1 MRSLSLLALL
11 GAALCAAAQAADA
24 SGTSVSA
31 ARAVPAA
38 VDSGAHAPD
47 GSASAVRAN
56 WHLVEDYCERCHNA
70 TDWAGGVA
78 FDTMSPDAVAA
89 DAAIW
94 EKAIR
99 KLGGSIMPPPGQPQ
113 PDPAARRAMV
123 LALQGDLD
131 RAAAAHP
138 DPGSVEL
145 HRLNRTEYANAVRE
159 ILGLQIDPAAL
170 LPRDDKADGFDNVA
184 DVLKVS
190 PAFLE
195 QYLSAA
201 RQVSIAAV
209 GNPHARTTST
219 VYPGAPDAGEY
230 VHKEGLPL
238 GTRGGMLIEH
248 DFPADGDY
256 ELSIDGLVG
265 AGYVWGVMDEN
276 TLIITVDDQKVFQQ
290 KLGGDRDLAAVDVQQ
305 AVAVGEINGR
315 FQHIRRHVTAGPH
328 RIGIT
333 YLEKTAA
340 ESNEILHLFV
350 PVAGMSNNV
359 NGNSPGPR
367 IQSVEIKGPLIPP
380 GVGQSVSQ
388 SVGQGVGQGVGQS
401 VGQSVGQGVSEPVSE
416 TPSRKRIFVCYPH
429 SAAEELL
436 CARKIFSFIAEQAF
450 RRPITGED
458 LEGALSFYTQGR
470 RSGTFDAGIQKG
482 LMAILVSPKFLYRDH
497 APPPGTAPGAQFR
510 LNDGDL
516 ASRLSFFLWSE
527 PPDAQ
532 LLQLGASGQLHRPEV
547 LDAQVQRLLADPRAH
562 ALTTNFAF
570 QWLNV
575 HGLQLVE
582 PDPNLFPDYMPDL
595 IAAFSRELELFIGSV
610 FERDRPV
617 TDLLSADYTYVNERL
632 ALHYGIKGVRGG
644 EFQRVN
650 LQHSYRWGLLG
661 KGAFLMTTSYANRT
675 TPVLRGAYVL
685 EKLLGTPPEAPPP
698 GVPAFQETQEGGKA
712 LTVRERMEAH
722 RNNPACNAC
731 HGIIDPIGM
740 ALENFNAIGQWR
752 EKDIDAGV
760 PVDASGRMMDGTA
773 LHGVD
778 DLRNALLARKDQ
790 FAQTFT
796 ENLMTFALG
805 RTLQYY
811 DMPTVRAI
819 VRAAAAQDYRL
830 SAIVLGIVHSD
841 AFQKERAAED
851 RRPATEKVALRE

>member
-1 MRSLSLLALL
+1 MRTLSLMTLAGL
-11 GAALCAAAQAADA
+11 AALACSAA
-24 SGTSVSA
+24 SGA
-31 ARAVPAA
+31 PPAT
-38 VDSGAHAPD
+38 APD
-47 GSASAVRAN
+47 AGVRAH
-56 WHLVEDYCERCHNA
+56 WHLLEAYCEKCHNA

-78 FDTMSPDAVAA
+78 FDTMSPDSIPA

-99 KLGGSIMPPPGQPQ
+99 KLGGSIMPPPGKPQ

-123 LALQGDLD
+123 LALQNDLD
-131 RAAAAHP
+131 RAATAHP
-138 DPGSVEL
+138 NPGGVEL
-145 HRLNRTEYANAVRE
+145 HRLNRTEYANAVQE
-159 ILGLQIDPAAL
+159 MLGLQIDPAAL

-201 RQVSIAAV
+201 RQVSVAAV

-248 DFPADGDY
+248 AFPADGDY
-256 ELSIDGLVG
+256 EFSIDGLVG

-276 TLIITVDDQKVFQQ
+276 TLILTIDDRKVFEQ
-290 KLGGDRDLAAVDVQQ
+290 KLGGDQDLAAVDVRQ
-305 AVAVGEINGR
+305 AAGVGEINGR

-340 ESNEILHLFV
+340 ESNEVLHLFV

-367 IQSVEIKGPLIPP
+367 IQNVEIKGPLVAE
-380 GVGQSVSQ
+380 G
-388 SVGQGVGQGVGQS
+388 
-401 VGQSVGQGVSEPVSE
+401 VSE

-429 SAAEELL
+429 NGAEELP
-436 CARKIFSFIAEQAF
+436 CARRIFARVAEQAF
-450 RRPITGED
+450 RRPITSED
-458 LEGALSFYTQGR
+458 LQGALSFYAQGHK
-470 RSGTFDAGIQKG
+470 SGGFDAGIQKG

-497 APPPGTAPGAQFR
+497 APPPGTQPGTQFR
-510 LNDGDL
+510 LGDQEL
-516 ASRLSFFLWSE
+516 ASRLAFFLWSE
-527 PPDAQ
+527 PPDEE
-532 LLQLGASGQLHRPEV
+532 LIRLGASGQLHRPEV
-547 LDAQVQRLLADPRAH
+547 LDAQVHRLLADPRAH
-562 ALTTNFAF
+562 SLTTNFAF

-582 PDPNLFPDYMPDL
+582 PDPNLFPDYLPDL
-595 IAAFSRELELFIGSV
+595 INDFSRELELFVGSV
-610 FERDRPV
+610 FEHDQAV

-644 EFQRVN
+644 EFQRVR
-650 LQHSYRWGLLG
+650 LQHSYRRGLLG

-685 EKLLGTPPEAPPP
+685 EKFLGTPPEAPPP
-698 GVPAFQETQEGGKA
+698 GVPPFQETQEGGRA

-722 RNNPACNAC
+722 RSNPSCNAC

-740 ALENFNAIGQWR
+740 ALENFNAVGQWR
-752 EKDIDAGV
+752 DKDIDAGV
-760 PVDASGRMMDGTA
+760 AVDPEGKLMDGTP

-778 DLRNALLARKDQ
+778 DLRNALLARRDQ
-790 FAQTFT
+790 FVRTFT
-796 ENLMTFALG
+796 ENLLTFALG

-811 DMPTVRAI
+811 DMPSVRAI
-819 VRAAAAQDYRL
+819 VREAAHQDYRL
-830 SAIVLGIVHSD
+830 SSIVLGIVHSD
-841 AFQKERAAED
+841 AFQKERAAADE
-851 RRPATEKVALRE
+851 RPGEQKVALRH

>member
-1 MRSLSLLALL
+1 MALTGL
-11 GAALCAAAQAADA
+11 AALACCGAPGADRNTAAVAPEPGAVA
-24 SGTSVSA
+24 SAA
-31 ARAVPAA
+31 ARAAVADTAAA
-38 VDSGAHAPD
+38 VAPD
-47 GSASAVRAN
+47 AGVRAN
-56 WHLVEDYCERCHNA
+56 WHLVEVYCEKCHNA
-70 TDWAGGVA
+70 IDWAGGVA
-78 FDTMSPDAVAA
+78 FDTMSPDSVPA

-99 KLGGSIMPPPGQPQ
+99 KLGGSIMPPPGKPQ
-113 PDPAARRAMV
+113 PDAAARHAMV

-131 RAAAAHP
+131 KAAIAHP
-138 DPGSVEL
+138 NPGAVEL
-145 HRLNRTEYANAVRE
+145 HRLNRTEYANAVQE
-159 ILGLQIDPAAL
+159 MLGLQIDPAAL

-201 RQVSIAAV
+201 RQVSVAAI

-219 VYPGAPDAGEY
+219 VYPGAADAGEY

-256 ELSIDGLVG
+256 EISIDGLVG

-276 TLIITVDDQKVFQQ
+276 TLIITLDDRKVFEQ
-290 KLGGDRDLAAVDVQQ
+290 KLGGDKDLAAVDVQQ
-305 AVAVGEINGR
+305 AVGVGEINGR
-315 FQHIRRHVTAGPH
+315 FQHIRRHITAGPH

-367 IQSVEIKGPLIPP
+367 IRNVEIKGPLVAE
-380 GVGQSVSQ
+380 G
-388 SVGQGVGQGVGQS
+388 
-401 VGQSVGQGVSEPVSE
+401 VSE

-429 SAAEELL
+429 SAAEELP
-436 CARKIFSFIAEQAF
+436 CARRIFARVAEQAF
-450 RRPITGED
+450 RRPITSED
-458 LEGALSFYTQGR
+458 LEGALSFYARGR
-470 RSGTFDAGIQKG
+470 KSGGFDAGIQKG

-497 APPPGTAPGAQFR
+497 APAPGTPPGTQFR
-510 LNDGDL
+510 LGDQEL
-516 ASRLSFFLWSE
+516 AARLSFFLWSG
-527 PPDAQ
+527 PPDEQ
-532 LLQLGASGQLHRPEV
+532 LIRLGANGQLHRPEV
-547 LDAQVQRLLADPRAH
+547 LDAQVHRLLADPRAH
-562 ALTTNFAF
+562 SLTTNFAF

-582 PDPNLFPDYMPDL
+582 PDPNLFPDYLPDL
-595 IAAFSRELELFIGSV
+595 INDFSRELELFVASV
-610 FERDRPV
+610 FEHDQPV
-617 TDLLSADYTYVNERL
+617 TDLLGADYTYVNERL
-632 ALHYGIKGVRGG
+632 ALLYGIKGVRGG
-644 EFQRVN
+644 EFQRVT
-650 LQHSYRWGLLG
+650 LQHSYRRGLLG

-685 EKLLGTPPEAPPP
+685 ERFLGTPPEAPPP
-698 GVPAFQETQEGGKA
+698 GVPPFQETQEGGKA

-722 RNNPACNAC
+722 RSNPSCNAC

-760 PVDASGRMMDGTA
+760 AVDASGKLMDGTP

-778 DLRNALLARKDQ
+778 DLRNALLARKEQ
-790 FAQTFT
+790 FVRTFT
-796 ENLMTFALG
+796 ENLLTFALG

-811 DMPTVRAI
+811 DMPGVRAI
-819 VRAAAAQDYRL
+819 VRNAAGQDYRL
-830 SAIVLGIVHSD
+830 SSIVLGIVHSD
-841 AFQKERAAED
+841 AFQKERAADDE
-851 RRPATEKVALRE
+851 RPGEQKLALRH

>member
-1 MRSLSLLALL
+1 
-11 GAALCAAAQAADA
+11 
-24 SGTSVSA
+24 
-31 ARAVPAA
+31 
-38 VDSGAHAPD
+38 
-47 GSASAVRAN
+47 
-56 WHLVEDYCERCHNA
+56 
-70 TDWAGGVA
+70 
-78 FDTMSPDAVAA
+78 
-89 DAAIW
+89 
-94 EKAIR
+94 
-99 KLGGSIMPPPGQPQ
+99 
-113 PDPAARRAMV
+113 MV
-123 LALQGDLD
+123 LALQQDLD
-131 RAAAAHP
+131 QAAIAHP
-138 DPGSVEL
+138 NPGAVEL
-145 HRLNRTEYANAVRE
+145 HRLNRTEYANAIQE
-159 ILGLQIDPAAL
+159 MLGLQIDPAAL

-201 RQVSIAAV
+201 RQVSVAAV

-256 ELSIDGLVG
+256 EISIDGLVG

-276 TLIITVDDQKVFQQ
+276 TLIITIDDQKVFER
-290 KLGGDRDLAAVDVQQ
+290 KLGGDKDLAAVDVQQ
-305 AVAVGEINGR
+305 AVGVGEINGR
-315 FQHIRRHVTAGPH
+315 FQHIRRHISAGPH

-367 IQSVEIKGPLIPP
+367 IQNVEIKGPLVAE
-380 GVGQSVSQ
+380 GVSQ
-388 SVGQGVGQGVGQS
+388 
-401 VGQSVGQGVSEPVSE
+401 

-429 SAAEELL
+429 STAEELP
-436 CARKIFSFIAEQAF
+436 CARKIFARVAEQAF
-450 RRPITGED
+450 RRPITSED
-458 LEGALSFYTQGR
+458 LEGALSFYAQGR
-470 RSGTFDAGIQKG
+470 KSGGFDTGIQKG
-482 LMAILVSPKFLYRDH
+482 LMAILVSPKFLYREH
-497 APPPGTAPGAQFR
+497 APPPGTQPGAQFR
-510 LNDGDL
+510 LGDQEL
-516 ASRLSFFLWSE
+516 ASRLSFFLWSG
-527 PPDAQ
+527 PPDEE
-532 LLQLGASGQLHRPEV
+532 LIQLGASGQLHRAEV
-547 LDAQVQRLLADPRAH
+547 LDAQVHRLLADPRAH
-562 ALTTNFAF
+562 SLTTNFAF

-582 PDPNLFPDYMPDL
+582 PDPNLFPDYLPDL
-595 IAAFSRELELFIGSV
+595 IDDFSRELELFVGGI
-610 FERDRPV
+610 FEHDQPV

-644 EFQRVN
+644 EFQRVT
-650 LQHSYRWGLLG
+650 LQHSYRRGLLG

-685 EKLLGTPPEAPPP
+685 EKFLGTPPEAPPP
-698 GVPAFQETQEGGKA
+698 GVPPFQETQEGGKA

-722 RNNPACNAC
+722 RSNPSCNAC

-740 ALENFNAIGQWR
+740 ALENFNAVGQWR

-760 PVDASGRMMDGTA
+760 AVDASGKMMDGTP

-778 DLRNALLARKDQ
+778 DLRNALLARREQ
-790 FAQTFT
+790 FVRTFT

-811 DMPTVRAI
+811 DMPAVRAI
-819 VRAAAAQDYRL
+819 VRNAAGQDYRL
-830 SAIVLGIVHSD
+830 SSIVLGIVHSD
-841 AFQKERAAED
+841 AFQKERAAQD
-851 RRPATEKVALRE
+851 

>member
-1 MRSLSLLALL
+1 MKRAVACLGLAA
-11 GAALCAAAQAADA
+11 GATLASAVAWLVAAATLASTVAQAAEPTPTSA
-24 SGTSVSA
+24 SGSSVSA
-31 ARAVPAA
+31 HW
-38 VDSGAHAPD
+38 S
-47 GSASAVRAN
+47 
-56 WHLVEDYCERCHNA
+56 LVEDYCEKCHNA

-78 FDTMSPDAVAA
+78 FDTMSPDSVTA
-89 DAAIW
+89 DAEIW

-99 KLGGSIMPPPGQPQ
+99 KLGGSIMPPPGKPQ
-113 PDPAARRAMV
+113 PDPAARRSMV
-123 LALQGDLD
+123 LALEQELD

-145 HRLNRTEYANAVRE
+145 HRLNRTEYANAIE
-159 ILGLQIDPAAL
+159 EMLALKIDPAAL

-195 QYLSAA
+195 QYLTAA
-201 RQVSIAAV
+201 RQVSMEAV

-219 VYPGAPDAGEY
+219 VYPGAPDASEY

-256 ELSIDGLVG
+256 EFSIEGLVG

-276 TLIITVDDQKVFQQ
+276 TLIITLDDKKVFEQ
-290 KLGGDRDLAAVDVQQ
+290 KLGGDEDLAAVDVEQ
-305 AVAVGEINGR
+305 AVGVGRINGR

-350 PVAGMSNNV
+350 PVAGMTNNV

-367 IQSVEIKGPLIPP
+367 MQSVEIKGPL
-380 GVGQSVSQ
+380 VAA
-388 SVGQGVGQGVGQS
+388 
-401 VGQSVGQGVSEPVSE
+401 GVSD
-416 TPSRKRIFVCYPH
+416 TPSREKLFVCHPQ
-429 SAAEELL
+429 SAAEELP
-436 CARKIFSFIAEQAF
+436 CARKILARIAQAAF
-450 RRPITGED
+450 RRPITSED

-470 RSGTFDAGIQKG
+470 RTGGFDTGIQKG
-482 LMAILVSPKFLYRDH
+482 LMALLVSPKFLYRDH
-497 APPPGTAPGAQFR
+497 APPPGTEPGAEFR
-510 LNDGDL
+510 LSDADL
-516 ASRLSFFLWSE
+516 ASRLAFFLWSQ
-527 PPDAQ
+527 PPDEE
-532 LLQLGASGQLHRPEV
+532 LIRLGASGQLHRPEV
-547 LDAQVQRLLADPRAH
+547 LDAQVHRMLADPRAH
-562 ALTTNFAF
+562 SLVTNFAF

-575 HGLQLVE
+575 HGLTLVD

-595 IAAFSRELELFIGSV
+595 INDFSRELELFVGTV
-610 FERDRPV
+610 FEEDHSV
-617 TDLLSADYTYVNERL
+617 VDLLTADYTYVDERL

-644 EFQRVN
+644 EFQRVT
-650 LQHSYRWGLLG
+650 LKSSYRFGLLG

-685 EKLLGTPPEAPPP
+685 EKFLGTPPEAPPP
-698 GVPAFQETQEGGKA
+698 GVPAFVESQEGGKA

-722 RNNPACNAC
+722 RTNPSCNAC
-731 HGIIDPIGM
+731 HGIIDPLGM
-740 ALENFNAIGQWR
+740 ALENFNAVGQWR
-752 EKDIDAGV
+752 EKDIDAGAA
-760 PVDASGRMMDGTA
+760 VDASGKMMDGTP

-778 DLRNALLARKDQ
+778 DLRNALLARKEQ
-790 FAQTFT
+790 FVRTFT
-796 ENLMTFALG
+796 ENLMTFGLG
-805 RTLQYY
+805 RTLRYY

-819 VRAAAAQDYRL
+819 VRNAANQDYRL
-830 SAIVLGIVHSD
+830 SAIILGIVHSD
-841 AFQKERAAED
+841 AFQKERAAD
-851 RRPATEKVALRE
+851 DKARPAEQKVAARDYSALRASPLRGRPPGVIKD

>member
-1 MRSLSLLALL
+1 MRTLYVLAWVGVASLALGA
-11 GAALCAAAQAADA
+11 GAAGA
-24 SGTSVSA
+24 
-31 ARAVPAA
+31 AVPAA
-38 VDSGAHAPD
+38 SATQAAPSGAPD
-47 GSASAVRAN
+47 AAVRST
-56 WHLVEDYCERCHNA
+56 WHLLEDYCEKCHNA

-78 FDTMSPDAVAA
+78 FDTMTPDAVPA

-99 KLGGSIMPPPGQPQ
+99 KLGGSIMPPPGKPQ

-123 LALQGDLD
+123 LALQNDLD
-131 RAAAAHP
+131 RAAESHP

-145 HRLNRTEYANAVRE
+145 HRLNRTEYANAVQE
-159 ILGLQIDPAAL
+159 MLGLTIDPAAL

-201 RQVSIAAV
+201 RQVSVQAV

-256 ELSIDGLVG
+256 EISIDGLVG

-276 TLIITVDDQKVFQQ
+276 TIIITVDDRKVFEQ

-305 AVAVGEINGR
+305 AVGVGEINAR
-315 FQHIRRHVTAGPH
+315 FQHIRRHFTAGPH
-328 RIGIT
+328 RVGIT

-367 IQSVEIKGPLIPP
+367 MQSVEIKGPLAAE
-380 GVGQSVSQ
+380 G
-388 SVGQGVGQGVGQS
+388 
-401 VGQSVGQGVSEPVSE
+401 VSE
-416 TPSRKRIFVCYPH
+416 TPSRKRIFVCYPQ
-429 SAAEELL
+429 SAGEELP
-436 CARKIFSFIAEQAF
+436 CARKIFTRVAEQAF
-450 RRPITGED
+450 RRPLTGED
-458 LEGALSFYTQGR
+458 LEGALSFYAQGR
-470 RSGTFDAGIQKG
+470 TAAGFDAGIQRG

-497 APPPGTAPGAQFR
+497 APPPGTAPGSEFR
-510 LNDGDL
+510 LSDADL
-516 ASRLSFFLWSE
+516 ASRLAFFLWSE
-527 PPDAQ
+527 PPDEE
-532 LLQLGASGQLHRPEV
+532 LIRLGASGQLHRPEV
-547 LDAQVQRLLADPRAH
+547 LDAQVRRLLADPRAH
-562 ALTTNFAF
+562 SLTTDFAF

-595 IAAFSRELELFIGSV
+595 INDFSRELELFVGSV
-610 FERDRPV
+610 FEHDQPV

-632 ALHYGIKGVRGG
+632 ALHYGIRGVRGG
-644 EFQRVN
+644 EFRRVT
-650 LQHSYRWGLLG
+650 LQHPYRRGLLG
-661 KGAFLMTTSYANRT
+661 KGAFLMATSYANRT
-675 TPVLRGAYVL
+675 TPVLRGAFVL
-685 EKLLGTPPEAPPP
+685 EKFLGTPPEAPPP
-698 GVPAFQETQEGGKA
+698 GVPAFQETQEGGRA

-722 RNNPACNAC
+722 RSNPSCNAC

-760 PVDASGRMMDGTA
+760 PVDASGKMMDGTP
-773 LHGVD
+773 LNGVD

-790 FAQTFT
+790 FARTFT

-819 VRAAAAQDYRL
+819 VRSAATQDYRL
-830 SAIVLGIVHSD
+830 SSIVLGIVHSD
-841 AFQKERAAED
+841 AFQKERAAADPSRTAEQ
-851 RRPATEKVALRE
+851 KVASRE

>member
-1 MRSLSLLALL
+1 MNRVLCGWGLA
-11 GAALCAAAQAADA
+11 GAALLAGAGARAAAEPPPTPAPA
-24 SGTSVSA
+24 SSV
-31 ARAVPAA
+31 
-38 VDSGAHAPD
+38 GAHW
-47 GSASAVRAN
+47 R
-56 WHLVEDYCERCHNA
+56 LVEDYCEKCHNA

-78 FDTMSPDAVAA
+78 FDTMSPDSVAA
-89 DAAIW
+89 DAEIW
-94 EKAIR
+94 EKAVR
-99 KLGGSIMPPPGQPQ
+99 KLGGSIMPPPGKPQ
-113 PDPAARRAMV
+113 PDRQARHSLV
-123 LALQGDLD
+123 LALEQELD
-131 RAAAAHP
+131 RAAGAHP

-145 HRLNRTEYANAVRE
+145 HRLNRTEYANAIE
-159 ILGLQIDPAAL
+159 AMLALKIDPAAL

-195 QYLSAA
+195 QYLTAA
-201 RQVSIAAV
+201 RQVSMEAV

-219 VYPGAPDAGEY
+219 VYPGAPDASEY

-256 ELSIDGLVG
+256 EFSIEGLVG

-276 TLIITVDDQKVFQQ
+276 TLIITIDDRKVFEQ
-290 KLGGDRDLAAVDVQQ
+290 KLGGDADLAAVDVEQ
-305 AVAVGEINGR
+305 AVAVGRINGR

-350 PVAGMSNNV
+350 PVAGMTNNV

-367 IQSVEIKGPLIPP
+367 MQSVEIKGPLPAE
-380 GVGQSVSQ
+380 GGGGGQPSD
-388 SVGQGVGQGVGQS
+388 
-401 VGQSVGQGVSEPVSE
+401 
-416 TPSRKRIFVCYPH
+416 TPSREKIFVCHPQ
-429 SAAEELL
+429 SAPEELP
-436 CARKIFSFIAEQAF
+436 CARKIFARIAQEAF
-450 RRPITGED
+450 RRPITSED
-458 LEGALSFYTQGR
+458 LEGALSFYAEGR
-470 RSGTFDAGIQKG
+470 KTRGFDVGIQKG

-497 APPPGTAPGAQFR
+497 APPPGTAPGAEFR
-510 LNDGDL
+510 LSDLDL

-527 PPDAQ
+527 PPDEP
-532 LLQLGASGQLHRPEV
+532 LIRLGASGQLHRPEV
-547 LDAQVQRLLADPRAH
+547 LDAQVRRLLADPRAH
-562 ALTTNFAF
+562 SLVTNFAF

-575 HGLQLVE
+575 HGLTLVD

-595 IAAFSRELELFIGSV
+595 INDFSRELELFVGHIFAEDHSV
-610 FERDRPV
+610 V
-617 TDLLSADYTYVNERL
+617 DLLNADYTYVDERL

-644 EFQRVN
+644 EFQRVT
-650 LQHSYRWGLLG
+650 LQHSYRFGLLG

-685 EKLLGTPPEAPPP
+685 EKFLGTPPEAPPP
-698 GVPAFQETQEGGKA
+698 GVPAFVESQEGGKA

-722 RNNPACNAC
+722 RTNPSCNAC

-760 PVDASGRMMDGTA
+760 AVDASGNMMDGTP
-773 LHGVD
+773 LRGVD
-778 DLRNALLARKDQ
+778 DLRNALLARKEQ
-790 FAQTFT
+790 FVQTFT
-796 ENLMTFALG
+796 ENLLTFALG
-805 RTLQYY
+805 RTLRYY

-819 VRAAAAQDYRL
+819 VRNAATQDYRL
-830 SAIVLGIVHSD
+830 SAIILGIVHSD
-841 AFQKERAAED
+841 AFQNERAAD
-851 RRPATEKVALRE
+851 DKARPAEQKVAARDDSALRGRPPGVIEDYSALRASPLRGRPPGVIQD